1 MTWALRVMNVSPIIE
16 NLSRDSLF
24 ETKRCDCFFDLLRL
38 WSTRPF
44 LCPQTESRMCWSF
57 FFLLQIRFRIML
69 ERTNFDRS
77 KRRRTGDALPP
88 AEPLMTLAALNPR
101 VDTGL
106 VGLKNQGATCY
117 MNSLLQGL
125 FHLPCLR
132 KAVYRIPVALGDDRV
147 RSIPYQL
154 QTLFVRM
161 QLDAEAPDTKA
172 LTTSFGWTDEEAF
185 EQHDVQEFARVL
197 LDKVDEVMHGHPEL
211 KDVIKDLFEGQ
222 SQTYIT
228 CDGGFESIR
237 DESFFDIS
245 LDIRGNA
252 SLLDSFRQYVAAE
265 ELKGSNQ
272 YRTPEGKMVDARKGS
287 RFVRFPRVM
296 QLQLKRFAYDPALD
310 RMNKIDDMFSF
321 AADLDLTDVLHSA
334 APADA
339 SGDESREVAVAAAG
353 AVAAAAP
360 RAVNPLADY
369 VLHSVMVHSGGVHG
383 GHYYAFVRPNPIG
396 EPEKWF
402 RLDDD
407 RVAICAKAREAIEDN
422 FGGSA
427 RPLLGAGVA
436 DVFRSKSDA
445 ELLSALAMDR
455 QHSAYMLTYVRRSEA
470 AVLLATV
477 WLVFSLNLADKSDS
491 FYPFMLYFDSPKP
504 FRVMPLLENVRRSPP
519 RIFRTK

>member
-1 MTWALRVMNVSPIIE
+1 
-16 NLSRDSLF
+16 
-24 ETKRCDCFFDLLRL
+24 
-38 WSTRPF
+38 
-44 LCPQTESRMCWSF
+44 
-57 FFLLQIRFRIML
+57 
-69 ERTNFDRS
+69 
-77 KRRRTGDALPP
+77 
-88 AEPLMTLAALNPR
+88 MTLAALNPR
-101 VDTGL
+101 ADTGL

-132 KAVYRIPVALGDDRV
+132 KAVYRIPVALVDARV

-197 LDKVDEVMHGHPEL
+197 LDKVDEVMQGHPESE
-211 KDVIKDLFEGQ
+211 DVIKNLFEGQ
-222 SQTYIT
+222 SQTYIP

-272 YRTPEGKMVDARKGS
+272 YRTPEGKLVDARKGS

-296 QLQLKRFAYDPALD
+296 QLQLKRFAYDPMLD
-310 RMNKIDDMFSF
+310 RMNKVDDMFSF
-321 AADLDLTDVLHSA
+321 PADLDLTDVLHTV

-339 SGDESREVAVAAAG
+339 AMPSVDESQAG
-353 AVAAAAP
+353 AGASAAAAAAP
-360 RAVNPLADY
+360 RAVNPRADY

-407 RVAICAKAREAIEDN
+407 RVAICTKAREAIEDN

-427 RPLLGAGVA
+427 RSLLGAT

-455 QHSAYMLTYVRRSEA
+455 QHSAYMLTYVRRSDA
-470 AVLLATV
+470 AELLAPV
-477 WLVFSLNLADKSDS
+477 WCLSSLLDIEKNELRILPCLCPILHIPIHAIRPSIIARRLLNL
-491 FYPFMLYFDSPKP
+491 
-504 FRVMPLLENVRRSPP
+504 
-519 RIFRTK
+519 IFRSK